1 MKKQRSASEGKANV
15 AALKK
20 RGMMNDFIKKICK
33 SEEKRVFSLFFERKA
48 INLQKNCKYQVL
60 IYDFRVLSE

>member
-1 MKKQRSASEGKANV
+1 
-15 AALKK
+15 
-20 RGMMNDFIKKICK
+20 MNDFIKKICK

-48 INLQKNCKYQVL
+48 VNLQKNCKYQVL